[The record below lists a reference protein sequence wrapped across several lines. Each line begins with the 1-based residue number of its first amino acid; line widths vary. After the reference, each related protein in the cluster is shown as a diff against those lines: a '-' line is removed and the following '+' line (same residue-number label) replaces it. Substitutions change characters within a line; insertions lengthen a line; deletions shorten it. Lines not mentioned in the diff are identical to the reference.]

1 MQEVFTRC
9 VIRAAEVNLDRNPL
23 KYVYFPDMIFAAAER
38 NQQFGD
44 NYFRA
49 RKMEQD
55 TNKPVPVKA
64 TPPPPPVVYD
74 ESEKGDEDEL
84 NRKSEMPFLDHLEEL
99 RRRIIWCLGVLFVGI
114 CAGFYLNSQY
124 DMLQVL
130 VEPVSPYLRNG
141 KLMIIKPTE
150 GFMIALKLSF
160 GFGLI
165 VTSPV
170 LIYQIWAFI
179 APALLKK
186 ERRLVFPLLFASI
199 FMFVLGAVMAFYI
212 TLPLGMAFFSKFQFA
227 STEFMLTASS
237 YLDMAMKMILAT
249 GLVFELPIAI
259 MLLARLGIISPRFLR
274 EKRRHAIVAIFLL
287 SMVVTPPDPGS
298 MVLVA
303 VPMVFLYEL
312 SVWIAYVVAR
322 KKEKS

>member
-1 MQEVFTRC
+1 MDEETKK
-9 VIRAAEVNLDRNPL
+9 L
-23 KYVYFPDMIFAAAER
+23 
-38 NQQFGD
+38 
-44 NYFRA
+44 
-49 RKMEQD
+49 
-55 TNKPVPVKA
+55 VPVESP
-64 TPPPPPVVYD
+64 PPPPPVVYD
-74 ESEKGDEDEL
+74 DSQEEDEDDL

-99 RRRIIWCLGVLFVGI
+99 RMRILWSLATLFIGI
-114 CAGFYLNSQY
+114 CIGFYLNSRY
-124 DMLQVL
+124 DILQIL
-130 VEPVSPYLRNG
+130 VKPVAPYLRDG
-141 KLMIIKPTE
+141 KLMIIRPTE

-165 VTSPV
+165 VASPV
-170 LIYQIWAFI
+170 ILYQLWAFL

-237 YLDMAMKMILAT
+237 YLDMALKMIMAT
-249 GLVFELPIAI
+249 GFVFELPIAI
-259 MLLARLGIISPRFLR
+259 MLLARLGIISPQFLR
-274 EKRRHAIVAIFLL
+274 AKRRHAIVGIFLL

-303 VPMVFLYEL
+303 VPMAFLYEL

-322 KKEKS
+322 KKQKGERAG

>member
-1 MQEVFTRC
+1 MDDQS
-9 VIRAAEVNLDRNPL
+9 
-23 KYVYFPDMIFAAAER
+23 
-38 NQQFGD
+38 
-44 NYFRA
+44 
-49 RKMEQD
+49 
-55 TNKPVPVKA
+55 NKPVPVQSP
-64 TPPPPPVVYD
+64 PPPPPVTYD
-74 ESEKGDEDEL
+74 EDFGHEEDDL

-99 RRRIIWCLGVLFVGI
+99 RRRILWCLGFLFVGI
-114 CAGFYLNSQY
+114 CVGFYLNSQY
-124 DMLQVL
+124 DILQIL
-130 VEPVSPYLRNG
+130 VGPVSPYLSEG

-165 VTSPV
+165 ASSPV
-170 LIYQIWAFI
+170 IIYQFWAFI

-186 ERRLVFPLLFASI
+186 ERRIVFPLLFASI

-249 GLVFELPIAI
+249 GIVFELPIAI
-259 MLLARLGIISPRFLR
+259 MLLARLGIISPTFLR
-274 EKRRHAIVAIFLL
+274 EKRRHAVVGIFLL